1 MADLNDP
8 QHATTPATGP
18 APLPS
23 VDELKTHATRAV
35 EDARSSLGGLAS
47 EARDKMNAAVDGQ
60 KAAGADRLAG
70 LAQAAQAAA
79 GELEE
84 KSPTVARVVRDAAVS
99 VDRFAGDLRN
109 SDVRDVIAT
118 VSSFARQ
125 QPVAFFAGSVL
136 MGFALARF
144 FKSEAPA
151 TAASSRDAAAG
162 YRDWSS
168 THQM

>member
-8 QHATTPATGP
+8 RQATTTASAGP

-23 VDELKTHATRAV
+23 VDELKTHATQAV
-35 EDARSSLGGLAS
+35 SDARTSLGTLAS
-47 EARDKMNAAVDGQ
+47 EARDKMNAAVDSQ
-60 KAAGADRLAG
+60 KSAGADRLSG
-70 LAQAAQAAA
+70 LAQAAQTAA

-84 KSPTVARVVRDAAVS
+84 KSPTVARVVRDAATS

-109 SDVRDVIAT
+109 SDVRDIVASVT
-118 VSSFARQ
+118 SFARQ

-136 MGFALARF
+136 MGLALARF
-144 FKSEAPA
+144 FKSDAPVSVDQ
-151 TAASSRDAAAG
+151 TGGAAG

-168 THQM
+168 THPM